1 MAAAILMMNMQGAVM
16 AADKDQTIF
25 RYSDK
30 VPFALMINPDTNIK
44 CKQFWE
50 NVWNGFR
57 RSDIDGDDYMISFI
71 EYLVDTISETKELP
85 DEFVDEKFILVQYQK
100 NRIFPEAKEYHY
112 QMDNDGSFDVEET
125 DNSTSISTGHP
136 IGIHRLGSFE
146 HTSRLIDGEIS
157 DQKDALWRKFQDM
170 REDLIDT
177 LKQAVNNEDKRRVNS
192 IRLLDSYSNSNERF
206 VKLIHSFIA
215 KQENGIVKAIS
226 CSHIEDMVRMAENLI
241 NAEAQQYHLQHP
253 EEPLESTRE
262 IATMTLAE
270 SFRWIKHSLY
280 GAV

>member
-57 RSDIDGDDYMISFI
+57 RSDIDGDDYLISFI
-71 EYLVDTISETKELP
+71 QYLEDAISETMELP
-85 DEFVDEKFILVQYQK
+85 DGFVDEKFILIRYQK
-100 NRIFPEAKEYHY
+100 DQIFPEAKEYHY
-112 QMDNDGSFDVEET
+112 KKMDDDLFDLAET
-125 DNSTSISTGHP
+125 DNSTSIS
-136 IGIHRLGSFE
+136 IGNPVGILRLGLFE

-192 IRLLDSYSNSNERF
+192 IRLLDSYYNSTKRF
-206 VKLIHSFIA
+206 EEVVNSFIV
-215 KQENGIVKAIS
+215 KRKNGIVKAIS
-226 CSHIEDMVRMAENLI
+226 CSHIEDMVRMVENLI
-241 NAEAQQYHLQHP
+241 DAEAQQYHLQHP

>member
-50 NVWNGFR
+50 KVWNGFR
-57 RSDIDGDDYMISFI
+57 RGDIDGDDYLISFI
-71 EYLVDTISETKELP
+71 QYLNDAIETEKLP
-85 DEFVDEKFILVQYQK
+85 DEFVNEKFILIRYQK
-100 NRIFPEAKEYHY
+100 DQIFPEAKEYHY
-112 QMDNDGSFDVEET
+112 KKGDGGKFDLDET
-125 DNSTSISTGHP
+125 DNSTSISP
-136 IGIHRLGSFE
+136 ANPVAILRLGLFE
-146 HTSRLIDGEIS
+146 HTRRLIDGEIS
-157 DQKDALWRKFQDM
+157 DQKESLWSKFQDM

-177 LKQAVNNEDKRRVNS
+177 LKQSVNNEDKRKVNG
-192 IRLLDSYSNSNERF
+192 IRFLDSYINCSYRF
-206 VKLIHSFIA
+206 EELINSFII
-215 KQENGIVKAIS
+215 KRKNGIFKAIS
-226 CSHIEDMVRMAENLI
+226 CSHIEDMVRMVENLI
-241 NAEAQQYHLQHP
+241 NAEAQQCHLQHP

>member
-1 MAAAILMMNMQGAVM
+1 MAAALLMMNMQGAVM
-16 AADKDQTIF
+16 ASDKNQTIF

-30 VPFALMINPDTNIK
+30 VPFALMINPDANIK

-57 RSDIDGDDYMISFI
+57 RSEIYGADYLTSFI
-71 EYLVDTISETKELP
+71 GYLEDAISETRELP
-85 DEFVDEKFILVQYQK
+85 DEFVDEKFILIRYQK
-100 NRIFPEAKEYHY
+100 DQIFPEAKEYHY
-112 QMDNDGSFDVEET
+112 KKVDDDLFDLYET
-125 DNSTSISTGHP
+125 DNSTSISAGNP
-136 IGIHRLGSFE
+136 IGILRLGLFE
-146 HTSRLIDGEIS
+146 HTRRLIDGEIS
-157 DQKDALWRKFQDM
+157 DQKDALWSKFQDM

-177 LKQAVNNEDKRRVNS
+177 LKQTINNEDKRKVNG
-192 IRLLDSYSNSNERF
+192 IRFLDSYINCSDRF
-206 VKLIHSFIA
+206 EELVNSFIA
-215 KQENGIVKAIS
+215 KRKNGIVKAIS
-226 CSHIEDMVRMAENLI
+226 CSHIEDMVRMVENLI
-241 NAEAQQYHLQHP
+241 NAEAQQCHLQHP